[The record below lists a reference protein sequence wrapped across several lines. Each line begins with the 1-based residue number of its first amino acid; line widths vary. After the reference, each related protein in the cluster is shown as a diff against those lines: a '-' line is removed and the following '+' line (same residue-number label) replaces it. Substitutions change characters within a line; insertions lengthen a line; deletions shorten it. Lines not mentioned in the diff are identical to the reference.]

1 MSGTDDC
8 GNISTDF
15 FGELSVLFRC
25 RYVVAVVWM
34 LELMLVSDL
43 FSVFGV
49 KHEKMVMVQEIL
61 MKG

>member
-34 LELMLVSDL
+34 SWRRVDRECQNIISSMSRDSL
-43 FSVFGV
+43 FVV
-49 KHEKMVMVQEIL
+49 KTND
-61 MKG
+61 